1 MIVVVSSVSSYQDLE
16 IGKRSIYLVEQ
27 VYMLVKQLPREE
39 TYALSDQMR
48 RAAVSIPSNIAEGA
62 SRNSTKEYIQFLY
75 IALGSAA
82 ELETQLIIGERIGYF
97 RAINAIKQSLVEIK
111 KMLNGLIS
119 SLKRKER

>member
-1 MIVVVSSVSSYQDLE
+1 MVVSSVSSYQDLE
-16 IGKRSIYLVEQ
+16 IWKRSIYLVEQ

-97 RAINAIKQSLVEIK
+97 RAINAIKQSVVEIK
-111 KMLNGLIS
+111 KMLHGLIS

>member
-1 MIVVVSSVSSYQDLE
+1 
-16 IGKRSIYLVEQ
+16 
-27 VYMLVKQLPREE
+27 MLVKQLPREE

-111 KMLNGLIS
+111 KMLHGLIS